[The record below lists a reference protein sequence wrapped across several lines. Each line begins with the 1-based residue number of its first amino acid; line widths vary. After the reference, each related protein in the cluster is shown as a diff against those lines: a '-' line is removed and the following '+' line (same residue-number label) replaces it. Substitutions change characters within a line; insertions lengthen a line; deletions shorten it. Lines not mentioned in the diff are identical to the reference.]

1 MGRKPSMFSKNYRKE
16 LKQRKIKRTIL
27 ILLLV
32 LASGVVIFYN
42 TELIDMGT
50 SLVSTDKNEGNNE
63 SQEEKENLESEQ
75 LGEVELTTTKEKTS
89 SFEIA
94 LDSGDKIIVTTEVV
108 EGKSSI
114 KELSGENEVKFNI
127 SPSKEKALIVDEL
140 NQNIYIV
147 DTLKNLMNVTNP
159 KYVASGSNE
168 VYTKEEVLKYNP
180 DYKWIENAQFIDET
194 HVAYSSQLPWIN
206 EDNFKYLWI
215 FDINENTH
223 KGYYSIKGKSMN
235 FGSVT
240 ENGVEVF
247 LDNNK
252 LIVNSEGKL
261 VSNMK

>member
-32 LASGVVIFYN
+32 LVSGVIIFYN
-42 TELIDMGT
+42 KDLRDVGT
-50 SLVSTDKNEGNNE
+50 SLVSTDKNEDKKE
-63 SQEEKENLESEQ
+63 SPEEKENLEGEQ
-75 LGEVELTTTKEKTS
+75 LGEVELTTTKEKIS

-94 LDSGDKIIVTTEVV
+94 LDSGDKVIVTIEAI
-108 EGKSSI
+108 EGKNFI
-114 KELSGENEVKFNI
+114 KELSCENEVKFNI

-147 DTLKNLMNVTNP
+147 DTLKNLINITNP
-159 KYVASGSNE
+159 KYVASGSND
-168 VYTKEEVLKYNP
+168 VYTKEDVLKYNP
-180 DYKWIENAQFIDET
+180 EYKWIENAQFIDET

-206 EDNFKYLWI
+206 EDNFKYLWV

-223 KGYYSIKGKSMN
+223 KGYYSIKGKSME

-252 LIVNSEGKL
+252 LIVNSEGKI
-261 VSNMK
+261 SK